1 VIKRA
6 IITQNKT
13 PFFDSSKRNSAKINL
28 EMVYRKKTSIKI
40 TTNEKFNGVDFLK
53 HLLSYGYFILCD
65 RKYNTCLKETLQV
78 VKLSLKTLQLH
89 FSQKRL
95 IKLILYIMKAFF
107 EGIQYLFVNI
117 LFAPLDFYVH

>member
-1 VIKRA
+1 
-6 IITQNKT
+6 
-13 PFFDSSKRNSAKINL
+13 
-28 EMVYRKKTSIKI
+28 MVYRKKTSIKI

-78 VKLSLKTLQLH
+78 VKLSFKTLQLH